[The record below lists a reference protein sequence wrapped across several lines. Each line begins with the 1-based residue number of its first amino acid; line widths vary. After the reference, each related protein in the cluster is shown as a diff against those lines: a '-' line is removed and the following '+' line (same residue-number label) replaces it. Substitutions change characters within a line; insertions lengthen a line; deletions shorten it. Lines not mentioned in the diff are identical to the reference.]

1 LIRYYQRSLAI
12 LQSSYGGTNHP
23 EIALGLSSL
32 AWVYYKVRYVFAI
45 THGTRHTQHTRHTTY
60 SKLRINDRPVRVSV
74 EQRGKYNRAHLLYK
88 QSYKMRIAA
97 MGPEHPLVARSL
109 HEIAELYQRVRETP
123 VVGPNSFK
131 LPHTHH
137 TAPH

>member
-1 LIRYYQRSLAI
+1 M
-12 LQSSYGGTNHP
+12 
-23 EIALGLSSL
+23 
-32 AWVYYKVRYVFAI
+32 
-45 THGTRHTQHTRHTTY
+45 
-60 SKLRINDRPVRVSV
+60 

-123 VVGPNSFK
+123 SVGPIIHSSYHTRTT
-131 LPHTHH
+131 PHALTG
-137 TAPH
+137 PHALHSA